1 MIYESNTGPRKALY
15 RSRDGYVLGVCK
27 GVAEYLDFPVF
38 WMRVIVLF
46 AAIFTGFVTV
56 VGLYFLAALLM
67 KQEPVVPFE
76 SDDDR
81 EFYDSYASS
90 RKMASQRLKRMF
102 DNLDRR
108 IRRMEDTVTARDY
121 DWDSRLNG

>member
-1 MIYESNTGPRKALY
+1 MIYESNTGSRKALY
-15 RSRDGYVLGVCK
+15 RSRDGFVLGVCR

-38 WMRVIVLF
+38 WMRVAVVF
-46 AAIFTGFVTV
+46 AAIFTGFFTV
-56 VGLYFLAALLM
+56 IGLYFLAAILM

-102 DNLDRR
+102 DSLDRR
-108 IRRMEDTVTARDY
+108 IQRMEDTVIARDY
-121 DWDSRLNG
+121 DWDRRLNQ